1 MIKNVSKEELK
12 QINGGS
18 TSLTGSL
25 IDAFT
30 DAVKTIFEVGKSLG
44 SSVRRIKEKKLCEIS

>member
-12 QINGGS
+12 QING
-18 TSLTGSL
+18 
-25 IDAFT
+25 
-30 DAVKTIFEVGKSLG
+30 TIFEVGKSLG

>member
-1 MIKNVSKEELK
+1 MIKNISKEELR
-12 QINGGS
+12 QINGG
-18 TSLTGSL
+18 TSITGSL

-44 SSVRRIKEKKLCEIS
+44 SSFRRIKENKLCKIS